1 MADSASQQNLGLL
14 EYLVAGFS
22 QERRILLQQ
31 CQLTRR
37 GKALFIKYPIPGV
50 APANTFFLLN
60 DGEAWYSR
68 AKALGLTLLVF
79 DYGENQREIL
89 PINLYDPSLSAAF
102 KDLEEGAIASLVKAK
117 HLLKIAKTTVGALV
131 EVLFWQAF
139 AR

>member
-1 MADSASQQNLGLL
+1 MADSTSQQNLGLL

-50 APANTFFLLN
+50 APAN
-60 DGEAWYSR
+60 
-68 AKALGLTLLVF
+68 GLTLLVF
-79 DYGENQREIL
+79 DYGDNQREIL
-89 PINLYDPSLSAAF
+89 PINLFDPTLGTIF
-102 KDLEEGAIASLVKAK
+102 KDLEEGAIAPLVKAK
-117 HLLKIAKTTVGALV
+117 HLLKIAKATVGALA

-139 AR
+139 GH